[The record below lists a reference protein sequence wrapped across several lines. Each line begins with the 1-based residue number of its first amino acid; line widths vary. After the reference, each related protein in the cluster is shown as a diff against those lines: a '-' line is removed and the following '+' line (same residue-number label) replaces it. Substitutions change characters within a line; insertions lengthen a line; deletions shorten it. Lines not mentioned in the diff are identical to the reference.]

1 MPKLTETDKKL
12 IDGVIS
18 TIDWSQILKFYKI
31 LKRKIGTEQIK
42 IKGVVKN
49 SKIDE
54 ESIKDELQKVLEF
67 VIENDLPEMNYGPW
81 VILWVNGE
89 WEITE
94 MLETK
99 IGEFEEE
106 SQITDFS
113 FPITESKLQV
123 LFVPQ
128 SVVMKEEIEVEE
140 EPFLIDD
147 TLILEGKLKESIDT
161 EDYVLAGKIRDLLE
175 ELNKRKK

>member
-1 MPKLTETDKKL
+1 MPKLTEVDKKL

-18 TIDWSQILKFYKI
+18 TIDWDQILKFYKI
-31 LKRKIGTEQIK
+31 LNKKIGSEQVK
-42 IKGVVKN
+42 IKGVVK
-49 SKIDE
+49 KDKVDL
-54 ESIKDELQKVLEF
+54 ESAKDELYKVLEF

-89 WEITE
+89 WEISE
-94 MLETK
+94 MIQFPQE
-99 IGEFEEE
+99 GDEDESRSEEM
-106 SQITDFS
+106 II
-113 FPITESKLQV
+113 PVMESKLQV

-128 SVVMKEEIEVEE
+128 SVIMKEEIEIEE

-147 TLILEGKLKESIDT
+147 TLILEGRLKESIDT
-161 EDYVLAGKIRDLLE
+161 EDYVLASKIRDLLE

>member
-1 MPKLTETDKKL
+1 MPKLTEVDKKL

-18 TIDWSQILKFYKI
+18 TIDWEQILKFYKI
-31 LKRKIGTEQIK
+31 LNKKIGCEQVK
-42 IKGVVKN
+42 IKGVVK
-49 SKIDE
+49 KDKVDL
-54 ESIKDELQKVLEF
+54 ESAKDELYRVLEF

-94 MLETK
+94 IFPLSPDD
-99 IGEFEEE
+99 EEDPRQE
-106 SQITDFS
+106 EIIV
-113 FPITESKLQV
+113 PVMESKLQV

-128 SVVMKEEIEVEE
+128 SVIMKEEIEIEE
-140 EPFLIDD
+140 DTFLIDD
-147 TLILEGKLKESIDT
+147 TLILEGRLKESIDT
-161 EDYVLAGKIRDLLE
+161 EDYVLASKIRDLLE

>member
-1 MPKLTETDKKL
+1 MPKLTEIDKKL

-18 TIDWSQILKFYKI
+18 TIDWEQILKFYKI
-31 LKRKIGTEQIK
+31 LNKRIGCEQVK
-42 IKGVVKN
+42 IKGVIKKDKV
-49 SKIDE
+49 DL
-54 ESIKDELQKVLEF
+54 ESAKDELYKVLEF

-89 WEITE
+89 WEISE
-94 MLETK
+94 LFQFPQED
-99 IGEFEEE
+99 EEPQQE
-106 SQITDFS
+106 EIIV
-113 FPITESKLQV
+113 PVMESKLQV

-128 SVVMKEEIEVEE
+128 SVIMKEEIEIEE

-147 TLILEGKLKESIDT
+147 TLILEGRLKESIDT
-161 EDYVLAGKIRDLLE
+161 EDYVLASKIRDLLE

>member
-1 MPKLTETDKKL
+1 MPKLTEVDKKL

-18 TIDWSQILKFYKI
+18 TIDWEQILKFYKI
-31 LKRKIGTEQIK
+31 LNKKIGCEQVK
-42 IKGVVKN
+42 IRGVVK
-49 SKIDE
+49 KDKVDL
-54 ESIKDELQKVLEF
+54 ESAKDELYKVLEF

-89 WEITE
+89 WEISE
-94 MLETK
+94 LFQLPPED
-99 IGEFEEE
+99 EEPKQE
-106 SQITDFS
+106 EIIV
-113 FPITESKLQV
+113 PVMESKLQV

-128 SVVMKEEIEVEE
+128 SVIMKEEIEIDE

-147 TLILEGKLKESIDT
+147 TLILEGRLKESIDT
-161 EDYVLAGKIRDLLE
+161 EDYVLASKIRDLLE